1 MTAALL
7 GGSSMFSKVLE
18 APEGLTGL
26 KLMVEHKP
34 DVIVCDLEMP
44 VCDGVR
50 FLALKASQAAFAH
63 VPVIMLTGEGD
74 PERKV
79 DLLVRGAA
87 DYVTKPFH
95 PRELLAR
102 VQAHLRLKT
111 LQEELLRANAHL
123 EELSNTD
130 GLTGLRNRRSLDETL
145 AAEAA
150 RAVRYELP
158 LSLILF
164 DIDHFKKVNDE
175 HGHQAGDRVLARV
188 GEVIRE
194 GTRTT
199 DLAAR
204 YGGEE
209 LAVLLPHTGPAP
221 AAMLADRLRA
231 AISCVTFPVAG
242 LRVTASAGVASLDAS
257 GCPTALV
264 DAADR
269 ALYAA
274 KHEGRNCVRSAT
286 PATTQ
291 ITRDRVGT
299 RLRVA

>member
-1 MTAALL
+1 
-7 GGSSMFSKVLE
+7 MFSKVLE
-18 APEGLTGL
+18 APDGLTGL

-111 LQEELLRANAHL
+111 LQEELIRANAHL
-123 EELSNTD
+123 AELSTTD
-130 GLTGLRNRRSLDETL
+130 ALTGLRNRRSFDDVLVS
-145 AAEAA
+145 EAA
-150 RAVRYELP
+150 RALRYELP
-158 LSLILF
+158 LSLMLI
-164 DIDHFKKVNDE
+164 DIDHFKRVNDD
-175 HGHQAGDRVLARV
+175 HGHQAGDRVLSRV
-188 GEVIRE
+188 GEVLRE

-199 DLAAR
+199 DFAAR

-209 LAVLLPHTGPAP
+209 LAVLLPHTGTAP
-221 AAMLADRLRA
+221 AAMLADRLRS
-231 AISCVTFPVAG
+231 AISCATFPVPG
-242 LRVTASAGVASLDAS
+242 LRVTVSAGVAGLD
-257 GCPTALV
+257 PTGSPSALV
-264 DAADR
+264 EAADR
-269 ALYAA
+269 ALYTA

-286 PATTQ
+286 PATVQ
-291 ITRDRVGT
+291 LTRDRVSS